1 MKKEEKEND
10 QDLTEDVMVF
20 GGEKSSE
27 TRLRYR
33 KIRYGVL
40 KGIQRQGFVLWQYG
54 THMHCVL
61 CGIVV

>member
-20 GGEKSSE
+20 EGEKSSE

-40 KGIQRQGFVLWQYG
+40 KGIQRQRDLYSGSTAHTCTVY
-54 THMHCVL
+54 CV
-61 CGIVV
+61 V